1 MKIEKISE
9 NSFNVYLNKFYLK
22 NSDLETK
29 TDLEEYF
36 KSFFLTLKKYYHISM
51 EGFYVIQVYQ
61 DSYYGIV
68 LHIVKEDFEYFDLEV
83 VDMRIRLKKSC
94 FLYHLE
100 DEDGLESL
108 LSFGDFYQINDHLYL
123 KLNKDLNNYQLGQL
137 EEFTTLIFEDT
148 DLLLKQAKAIKI
160 VI

>member
-61 DSYYGIV
+61 DSYYGMV

-94 FLYHLE
+94 
-100 DEDGLESL
+100 
-108 LSFGDFYQINDHLYL
+108 
-123 KLNKDLNNYQLGQL
+123 
-137 EEFTTLIFEDT
+137 
-148 DLLLKQAKAIKI
+148 
-160 VI
+160 